1 MDNYHLHVIAVVL
14 YFNLPGSVGAKSQRI
29 LPATHRRSECRW
41 DGQLLLNC
49 SFTRMSAV
57 PEDTSQ
63 TAVTADLSY
72 NNIKTFVC
80 SDGRNEEWMLKHLNL
95 SNNLISE
102 LTLTT
107 CTNLP
112 NLETLNL
119 SGNAIHTLTLEMPA
133 PAHGSKKYS
142 LVHRLLPALKVLSLE
157 RNNLNMVPRG
167 LGLLQS
173 LQTVHMSS
181 NAIEQIDPKDFQNCS
196 QLKDIDLRNNKITK
210 IHPDAFRDL
219 NKLQVVDLRENALTI
234 PLPQILVSLNFF
246 QLEVYFSKNA
256 WIFNYRLNAFKE
268 FFHFVFD
275 STRQKWSLSYN
286 KSFVFSF
293 ISGNG
298 VSWWTPKGRIS
309 KTHSLSHMTLDKMN
323 NLVIY
328 NAEKTAEGLY
338 LCLFNTTKEKYLI
351 YNIEVKEGVSAFLV
365 RKTRD
370 TLFREKNTEP
380 NFALAVSLS
389 VVITFVCAF
398 CLGAFAR
405 PHLERLWRLM
415 RRNKNSGSE
424 HTYSNQAFSDE
435 TLSRDS
441 SAKASTVYENVT
453 GSGVHSPNPK
463 AEYKKQSNTEINMK
477 KMPVFSKAQTSTDSN
492 ESTNVYDTGLFFVRT
507 DYQNSNKI
515 TPNSKIRNNS
525 GLLHSEITKATSDS
539 PERKGALSHKK
550 PRHTRKFMQGR
561 QSCEEQLCPN
571 GNKNIPS
578 DVGDFIPPSS
588 FRRDADIEK
597 LDIYETIDNFPTT
610 EHDCKRTHS
619 DEKDAAAD
627 IFGDSSSAEGAP
639 FTMSDCSSLAD
650 FEVEH
655 PGVSDNLPVCQSPL
669 DEANTDSG
677 TDKFVT
683 PPESPN
689 NTAELQQT
697 GKNEDENSAYFET
710 TINYGS
716 DTTMQETAS
725 TYTDKSSG
733 HMSVSD
739 PDTVSSSSQEIP
751 VTFDYFT
758 NAESTEENS
767 ISDSFHSQRTDFG
780 NMVLKLKPFPKYET
794 EKTSE
799 EDELQLSLFPREQHS
814 LTFSNTEQKE
824 NAPAESTDEHTAR
837 NYPEKSHGEAG
848 IKAESTEENSISDSF
863 HSQRT
868 DFGNM
873 VHKLKPFPKYE
884 TEKTSIEDKLQLSLL
899 PREPQHFL
907 SFSHT
912 EQKENAPAES
922 TDEHTARNYPEKNH
936 GEADI
941 KAESTKE
948 NSISDSFHSQRTD
961 FGNMVLKTEKTSVE
975 DELQLSLLPREP
987 QHSPTFSHTEQKE
1000 NAPAESTDEHTAR
1013 NSLEKN
1019 HGEADIN
1026 AESTVSDYFHNQSKD
1041 FGTMAPKLKPF
1052 PKYETEKT
1060 SEEDELQLSLLP
1072 REPQHSPTFSHT
1084 EQKENAPAESTEE
1097 HTARNSPEKNHGEAD
1112 ITLQRN
1118 TSTSEDKG
1126 FIFAPIDTGLNEV
1139 VRKPLLL
1146 HSSQESSLQLL
1157 PEHTA
1162 KKHFM
1167 FVTQEDDLLPQEK
1180 QACADEMQGGS
1191 DEKNSDGFTE
1201 LQESSNHSLPEEK
1214 QSCSPTAV
1222 VLHLHSSGKTQSEFA
1237 KNDPIQLD
1245 HGDEDAYSFSIPQG
1259 FFNEST
1265 PYSSCSFPQKP
1276 TGNTIS
1282 ESTDSSKMKDHTTLS
1297 ELENHS
1303 AITGEHFQNSSE
1315 NLSQKSQTNSRQDQF
1330 FVKKKRAF
1338 DGFAN
1343 ILQSRRTN
1351 FNS

>member
-29 LPATHRRSECRW
+29 LPATYRRSECRW

-49 SFTRMSAV
+49 SSTRMSTV
-57 PEDTSQ
+57 PEDTTQ
-63 TAVTADLSY
+63 TAVTADFSY

-95 SNNLISE
+95 SNNLISQ

-133 PAHGSKKYS
+133 PAHGSKNYS
-142 LVHRLLPALKVLSLE
+142 MVDRLLPALKVLSLE
-157 RNNLNMVPRG
+157 RNNLNTVPRG

-286 KSFVFSF
+286 KSANNPQKPLLYLSSF
-293 ISGNG
+293 HLNCGDNVLLKRATIPTGNTSVLTCNLDNIRGNG

-309 KTHSLSHMTLDKMN
+309 KTHSLPHMTLDKMN

-328 NAEKTAEGLY
+328 NADKTAEGLY
-338 LCLFNTTKEKYLI
+338 LCLFDTTKEKYLI

-405 PHLERLWRLM
+405 PYLERLWRLM

-441 SAKASTVYENVT
+441 SASKPTNMQRNTFNCDKNSLRNTWTFPTEASTVYENVT

-463 AEYKKQSNTEINMK
+463 AEYKKQSNTEIKMK

-492 ESTNVYDTGLFFVRT
+492 ESINVYDTGLLFVRT
-507 DYQNSNKI
+507 DYQNSNEI
-515 TPNSKIRNNS
+515 TPNSKVRNNS
-525 GLLHSEITKATSDS
+525 GLLHSEITKATPDS

-550 PRHTRKFMQGR
+550 PRHTRKFMQGK
-561 QSCEEQLCPN
+561 QSCEEQLYLN

-578 DVGDFIPPSS
+578 DVGDFISPSS

-610 EHDCKRTHS
+610 EHDCKRIHS

-627 IFGDSSSAEGAP
+627 IFGDSSSAEGTP

-677 TDKFVT
+677 TEKFVT

-710 TINYGS
+710 TINYGL

-725 TYTDKSSG
+725 TYTNKSSG
-733 HMSVSD
+733 HVTVSD

-751 VTFDYFT
+751 VTYDYST

-767 ISDSFHSQRTDFG
+767 ISDSLHNQSTDFG
-780 NMVLKLKPFPKYET
+780 NMVLKLKPFPKYDTEKTSEEDELQLSLFPREPQHSLTFSHTEQKENAPAGSTDEHTARNSPGKSHGEAAINAESTISDSFHNQSTDFGNMVPKLKAFSKYETEKTSEEDELQLSLLPREQHSPTFSHTEQKENAPAESTDEHITRNSPEKNHGEADIKAESTEENSLSDSLHNQSTDFCNRVFKSKPFPTYDT

-814 LTFSNTEQKE
+814 LTFS
-824 NAPAESTDEHTAR
+824 
-837 NYPEKSHGEAG
+837 
-848 IKAESTEENSISDSF
+848 
-863 HSQRT
+863 
-868 DFGNM
+868 
-873 VHKLKPFPKYE
+873 
-884 TEKTSIEDKLQLSLL
+884 
-899 PREPQHFL
+899 
-907 SFSHT
+907 HT
-912 EQKENAPAES
+912 EQKENAPA
-922 TDEHTARNYPEKNH
+922 
-936 GEADI
+936 G
-941 KAESTKE
+941 
-948 NSISDSFHSQRTD
+948 
-961 FGNMVLKTEKTSVE
+961 
-975 DELQLSLLPREP
+975 
-987 QHSPTFSHTEQKE
+987 
-1000 NAPAESTDEHTAR
+1000 STDEHTAR
-1013 NSLEKN
+1013 NSPGK
-1019 HGEADIN
+1019 
-1026 AESTVSDYFHNQSKD
+1026 S
-1041 FGTMAPKLKPF
+1041 
-1052 PKYETEKT
+1052 
-1060 SEEDELQLSLLP
+1060 
-1072 REPQHSPTFSHT
+1072 
-1084 EQKENAPAESTEE
+1084 
-1097 HTARNSPEKNHGEAD
+1097 HGEAD

-1139 VRKPLLL
+1139 VRKPSLL

-1162 KKHFM
+1162 KKYFM

-1180 QACADEMQGGS
+1180 QACAHEMQGGS
-1191 DEKNSDGFTE
+1191 DEKSSDGFTE

-1214 QSCSPTAV
+1214 QSWSPTSV
-1222 VLHLHSSGKTQSEFA
+1222 LLHLHSSGKTQSEFT
-1237 KNDPIQLD
+1237 KNDPFQLD
-1245 HGDEDAYSFSIPQG
+1245 RGDEDAYSFSIPQG
-1259 FFNEST
+1259 FFNESS

-1276 TGNTIS
+1276 TGNTTS
-1282 ESTDSSKMKDHTTLS
+1282 ESTDSSKMKDHTTLT

-1303 AITGEHFQNSSE
+1303 AITGEHFQSSGE

>member
-14 YFNLPGSVGAKSQRI
+14 YFNLPGSVGARSQRI

-286 KSFVFSF
+286 KSANNSQKPLLYLSSF
-293 ISGNG
+293 HLNCRDNVLLKRATIPTGNTSVLTCNLDNTRGNG

-405 PHLERLWRLM
+405 PYLERLWRLM

-441 SAKASTVYENVT
+441 SASKPTNMQRNTFNCDKNSLRNTWTFPTEASTVYENVT

-477 KMPVFSKAQTSTDSN
+477 KMPVFSKDQTSTDSN
-492 ESTNVYDTGLFFVRT
+492 ESINVYDTGLFFVRT
-507 DYQNSNKI
+507 DYQNSNEI
-515 TPNSKIRNNS
+515 TPKSKVRNNS
-525 GLLHSEITKATSDS
+525 GLLHSEITKATPDS

-550 PRHTRKFMQGR
+550 PRHARKFMQGR

-578 DVGDFIPPSS
+578 DVGDFISPSS

-597 LDIYETIDNFPTT
+597 LDIYETIDNFATT

-655 PGVSDNLPVCQSPL
+655 PGVSNNLPVCQSPL

-689 NTAELQQT
+689 NSAELQQT

-733 HMSVSD
+733 HVSVSD

-780 NMVLKLKPFPKYET
+780 NMV
-794 EKTSE
+794 
-799 EDELQLSLFPREQHS
+799 
-814 LTFSNTEQKE
+814 
-824 NAPAESTDEHTAR
+824 
-837 NYPEKSHGEAG
+837 
-848 IKAESTEENSISDSF
+848 
-863 HSQRT
+863 
-868 DFGNM
+868 
-873 VHKLKPFPKYE
+873 HKLKPFPKYE
-884 TEKTSIEDKLQLSLL
+884 TEKTSIEDELQLSLL

-912 EQKENAPAES
+912 EQKENAPAE
-922 TDEHTARNYPEKNH
+922 T
-936 GEADI
+936 G
-941 KAESTKE
+941 
-948 NSISDSFHSQRTD
+948 
-961 FGNMVLKTEKTSVE
+961 
-975 DELQLSLLPREP
+975 
-987 QHSPTFSHTEQKE
+987 
-1000 NAPAESTDEHTAR
+1000 STDEHTAR
-1013 NSLEKN
+1013 NS
-1019 HGEADIN
+1019 
-1026 AESTVSDYFHNQSKD
+1026 
-1041 FGTMAPKLKPF
+1041 
-1052 PKYETEKT
+1052 
-1060 SEEDELQLSLLP
+1060 
-1072 REPQHSPTFSHT
+1072 
-1084 EQKENAPAESTEE
+1084 
-1097 HTARNSPEKNHGEAD
+1097 PEKSHGEAD

-1139 VRKPLLL
+1139 VRKPSLL

-1222 VLHLHSSGKTQSEFA
+1222 LLHLHSSGKTQSEFA
-1237 KNDPIQLD
+1237 KNDPFQLD

>member
-49 SFTRMSAV
+49 SFTRMSTV

-133 PAHGSKKYS
+133 PAHGPKNYS
-142 LVHRLLPALKVLSLE
+142 MVDRLLPALKVLSLE
-157 RNNLNMVPRG
+157 RNNLNTVPRG

-246 QLEVYFSKNA
+246 QLELYFSNNA

-286 KSFVFSF
+286 KSANNPQKPLLYLSSF
-293 ISGNG
+293 HLNCRDNVLLKRATIPTGNTSVLTCNLDNIRGNG

-309 KTHSLSHMTLDKMN
+309 KTHSLPHMTLDKMN

-328 NAEKTAEGLY
+328 NADKTAEGLY

-405 PHLERLWRLM
+405 PYLERLWRLM

-441 SAKASTVYENVT
+441 SASKPTNMQRNTFNCDKNSLRNTWTFPTEASTVYENVT

-463 AEYKKQSNTEINMK
+463 EEYKKQSNTEINMK

-492 ESTNVYDTGLFFVRT
+492 ESINVYDTGLFFVRT
-507 DYQNSNKI
+507 DYQNSNEI
-515 TPNSKIRNNS
+515 TPNSKVRNNS
-525 GLLHSEITKATSDS
+525 GLLHSEITKATPDS

-561 QSCEEQLCPN
+561 QSCEEQLCLN

-578 DVGDFIPPSS
+578 DAGDFISPSS

-610 EHDCKRTHS
+610 EHDCKRIHS

-627 IFGDSSSAEGAP
+627 IFGDSSSAEGTP

-677 TDKFVT
+677 TEKFVT

-733 HMSVSD
+733 HMTVSD

-751 VTFDYFT
+751 ATFDYFT

-767 ISDSFHSQRTDFG
+767 ISDSLHNQSTDFG
-780 NMVLKLKPFPKYET
+780 NMVL
-794 EKTSE
+794 
-799 EDELQLSLFPREQHS
+799 
-814 LTFSNTEQKE
+814 
-824 NAPAESTDEHTAR
+824 
-837 NYPEKSHGEAG
+837 
-848 IKAESTEENSISDSF
+848 
-863 HSQRT
+863 
-868 DFGNM
+868 
-873 VHKLKPFPKYE
+873 
-884 TEKTSIEDKLQLSLL
+884 
-899 PREPQHFL
+899 
-907 SFSHT
+907 
-912 EQKENAPAES
+912 
-922 TDEHTARNYPEKNH
+922 
-936 GEADI
+936 
-941 KAESTKE
+941 
-948 NSISDSFHSQRTD
+948 
-961 FGNMVLKTEKTSVE
+961 
-975 DELQLSLLPREP
+975 
-987 QHSPTFSHTEQKE
+987 
-1000 NAPAESTDEHTAR
+1000 
-1013 NSLEKN
+1013 
-1019 HGEADIN
+1019 
-1026 AESTVSDYFHNQSKD
+1026 
-1041 FGTMAPKLKPF
+1041 KLKPF

-1084 EQKENAPAESTEE
+1084 EQKENAPAGSTDEHTARNSPGKSHGEADIKAESTEE
-1097 HTARNSPEKNHGEAD
+1097 NSISDSLHNQSTDFGNLVFKSKPFPTYDTEKTSEEDELQLSLFPREPQHSLTFSHTEQKENVPAGSTDEHTARNSPGKSHGETDINAESTISDSFHNQSTDFGNMVPKLKAFPKYETEKTSEEDELQLSLLPREQHSPTFSHTEQKENAPAESTDEHITRNSPEKNHGEAD

-1139 VRKPLLL
+1139 VRKPSLL

-1162 KKHFM
+1162 KKYFM

-1180 QACADEMQGGS
+1180 QASADEMQGGS
-1191 DEKNSDGFTE
+1191 DEKNSDGVRE

-1222 VLHLHSSGKTQSEFA
+1222 LLHLHSSGKTQSEFT
-1237 KNDPIQLD
+1237 KNDPFQLD
-1245 HGDEDAYSFSIPQG
+1245 QSDEDAYSFSIPQG

-1265 PYSSCSFPQKP
+1265 PYSSCSFPQNP
-1276 TGNTIS
+1276 TGNTTS

-1303 AITGEHFQNSSE
+1303 AITGEHFQSSSE

>member
-29 LPATHRRSECRW
+29 LPATHRHSECRW
-41 DGQLLLNC
+41 DGQFLLNC
-49 SFTRMSAV
+49 SFTRISTI

-63 TAVTADLSY
+63 TAETADLSY
-72 NNIKTFVC
+72 NYIKTFVC

-142 LVHRLLPALKVLSLE
+142 IVDRLLPALKVLSIE
-157 RNNLNMVPRG
+157 RNNLNTVPRG

-181 NAIEQIDPKDFQNCS
+181 NAIQQIDPKDFQNCS

-256 WIFNYRLNAFKE
+256 WIFNCRLNAFKE

-286 KSFVFSF
+286 KSANNPQKPLLYLSSF
-293 ISGNG
+293 HLNCRHNVVLRRATIPTGNTSVLTCNLDNIRGNG

-309 KTHSLSHMTLDKMN
+309 KNNSLPHMTLDKMN

-351 YNIEVKEGVSAFLV
+351 YNIDVKEGVSAFLV

-370 TLFREKNTEP
+370 TLFREKETEP

-389 VVITFVCAF
+389 VLITFVCAF

-405 PHLERLWRLM
+405 PYLESLWRLM
-415 RRNKNSGSE
+415 RRNKNSASE

-441 SAKASTVYENVT
+441 SASKPTNMQRNTFNCPRNSLRNTQIFPTEASTVYENVT

-463 AEYKKQSNTEINMK
+463 AEYQKQSNTEINMK
-477 KMPVFSKAQTSTDSN
+477 KMLSKAQTSTDNN
-492 ESTNVYDTGLFFVRT
+492 ESINVYDTGLFFVRT

-515 TPNSKIRNNS
+515 TPNSKVRNNS
-525 GLLHSEITKATSDS
+525 GLLQSEVTKATPDS
-539 PERKGALSHKK
+539 PEGKGALSHNK

-561 QSCEEQLCPN
+561 QSCEEQLCLN

-578 DVGDFIPPSS
+578 DVGDFISPSS
-588 FRRDADIEK
+588 FRRDADIDK
-597 LDIYETIDNFPTT
+597 LGIYETIEKFPTT
-610 EHDCKRTHS
+610 EHDCKRIHS
-619 DEKDAAAD
+619 DEKDATAD
-627 IFGDSSSAEGAP
+627 IFGDSSSAEGTP

-655 PGVSDNLPVCQSPL
+655 PGVSGNLPVCQSPL

-677 TDKFVT
+677 TEKFVT

-716 DTTMQETAS
+716 DTTMQRTAS
-725 TYTDKSSG
+725 PYTDKSSS
-733 HMSVSD
+733 HISVSD

-758 NAESTEENS
+758 NVESTVENS

-780 NMVLKLKPFPKYET
+780 NMVLKLKPFPTYDT

-799 EDELQLSLFPREQHS
+799 
-814 LTFSNTEQKE
+814 
-824 NAPAESTDEHTAR
+824 
-837 NYPEKSHGEAG
+837 G
-848 IKAESTEENSISDSF
+848 
-863 HSQRT
+863 
-868 DFGNM
+868 
-873 VHKLKPFPKYE
+873 
-884 TEKTSIEDKLQLSLL
+884 
-899 PREPQHFL
+899 
-907 SFSHT
+907 
-912 EQKENAPAES
+912 
-922 TDEHTARNYPEKNH
+922 
-936 GEADI
+936 
-941 KAESTKE
+941 
-948 NSISDSFHSQRTD
+948 
-961 FGNMVLKTEKTSVE
+961 
-975 DELQLSLLPREP
+975 DELQLSLLPREA
-987 QHSPTFSHTEQKE
+987 QHSLTFSHIEQKG
-1000 NAPAESTDEHTAR
+1000 NAPAGSTDEH
-1013 NSLEKN
+1013 
-1019 HGEADIN
+1019 I
-1026 AESTVSDYFHNQSKD
+1026 
-1041 FGTMAPKLKPF
+1041 
-1052 PKYETEKT
+1052 
-1060 SEEDELQLSLLP
+1060 
-1072 REPQHSPTFSHT
+1072 
-1084 EQKENAPAESTEE
+1084 
-1097 HTARNSPEKNHGEAD
+1097 ARNSPEKNHGEAD

-1118 TSTSEDKG
+1118 TSTSEDNG
-1126 FIFAPIDTGLNEV
+1126 FIFAPIDTDLNEV
-1139 VRKPLLL
+1139 VKKPSLL
-1146 HSSQESSLQLL
+1146 HSSQKSPLQLL

-1162 KKHFM
+1162 EKHFM
-1167 FVTQEDDLLPQEK
+1167 FVTQQDDLLPQEK
-1180 QACADEMQGGS
+1180 QACVDEMQGGS
-1191 DEKNSDGFTE
+1191 DEKNSDGLTE
-1201 LQESSNHSLPEEK
+1201 LQDISNHSLPEET

-1222 VLHLHSSGKTQSEFA
+1222 LLHLHSSGKTQSEY
-1237 KNDPIQLD
+1237 KTDDPFQLD
-1245 HGDEDAYSFSIPQG
+1245 QSDEDEYSFSIPQG

-1265 PYSSCSFPQKP
+1265 PYSSCSFPQKS
-1276 TGNTIS
+1276 TGNTEIS

-1303 AITGEHFQNSSE
+1303 ATTGEHLQNSSE
-1315 NLSQKSQTNSRQDQF
+1315 NLSQKSRTNSGQDQF
-1330 FVKKKRAF
+1330 FVKRKRAF

-1343 ILQSRRTN
+1343 ILQSRKTN

>member
-14 YFNLPGSVGAKSQRI
+14 YFHLPGSVGAKSQRI

-49 SFTRMSAV
+49 SFTRMSTV

-63 TAVTADLSY
+63 TALTADLSY
-72 NNIKTFVC
+72 NNIKTFEC

-133 PAHGSKKYS
+133 PAHGSKNYS
-142 LVHRLLPALKVLSLE
+142 MVDHLLPALKVLSLE
-157 RNNLNMVPRG
+157 RNNLNTVPRG

-256 WIFNYRLNAFKE
+256 WIFNCRLNAFKE

-286 KSFVFSF
+286 KSANNPQKPLLYLSSF
-293 ISGNG
+293 HLNCRDNVLLKRATIPTGNTSVLTCNLDNIRGNG

-309 KTHSLSHMTLDKMN
+309 KTHSLPHMTLDKMN

-328 NAEKTAEGLY
+328 NADKTAEGLY

-405 PHLERLWRLM
+405 PYLERLWRLM

-441 SAKASTVYENVT
+441 SASKPTNMQRNTFNCDKNSLRNTWTFPTEASTVYENVT

-463 AEYKKQSNTEINMK
+463 AEYKKQSNTEMNMK

-492 ESTNVYDTGLFFVRT
+492 ESINVYDTGLFFVRT
-507 DYQNSNKI
+507 DYENSNEI
-515 TPNSKIRNNS
+515 TPNSKVRNNS
-525 GLLHSEITKATSDS
+525 GLLHSEITKATPDS

-561 QSCEEQLCPN
+561 QSCEEQLCLN

-578 DVGDFIPPSS
+578 DVGDFISPSS

-610 EHDCKRTHS
+610 DHDCKRIHS

-627 IFGDSSSAEGAP
+627 IFGDSSSAEGTP

-677 TDKFVT
+677 TEKFVT

-733 HMSVSD
+733 HVTVSD

-767 ISDSFHSQRTDFG
+767 ISDSLHNQSTDFG
-780 NMVLKLKPFPKYET
+780 NMVLKLKPFP
-794 EKTSE
+794 
-799 EDELQLSLFPREQHS
+799 R
-814 LTFSNTEQKE
+814 
-824 NAPAESTDEHTAR
+824 
-837 NYPEKSHGEAG
+837 
-848 IKAESTEENSISDSF
+848 
-863 HSQRT
+863 
-868 DFGNM
+868 
-873 VHKLKPFPKYE
+873 
-884 TEKTSIEDKLQLSLL
+884 
-899 PREPQHFL
+899 
-907 SFSHT
+907 
-912 EQKENAPAES
+912 
-922 TDEHTARNYPEKNH
+922 
-936 GEADI
+936 
-941 KAESTKE
+941 
-948 NSISDSFHSQRTD
+948 
-961 FGNMVLKTEKTSVE
+961 
-975 DELQLSLLPREP
+975 
-987 QHSPTFSHTEQKE
+987 
-1000 NAPAESTDEHTAR
+1000 
-1013 NSLEKN
+1013 
-1019 HGEADIN
+1019 
-1026 AESTVSDYFHNQSKD
+1026 
-1041 FGTMAPKLKPF
+1041 
-1052 PKYETEKT
+1052 YETEKT

-1072 REPQHSPTFSHT
+1072 RVPQYSPTFSHT
-1084 EQKENAPAESTEE
+1084 EQKENAPAGRSTDE

-1126 FIFAPIDTGLNEV
+1126 FIFAPIDTSLNEV
-1139 VRKPLLL
+1139 VRKPSLL

-1180 QACADEMQGGS
+1180 QACSDEMQGGS

-1222 VLHLHSSGKTQSEFA
+1222 LLHLHSSGKTQSEFT
-1237 KNDPIQLD
+1237 KNDPFQLD
-1245 HGDEDAYSFSIPQG
+1245 QSDEDAYSFSIPQG

-1303 AITGEHFQNSSE
+1303 AITGEHFQSSSE

-1330 FVKKKRAF
+1330 FVKRKRAF